1 MMILYVSA
9 GLLAVT
15 LLLVMTFHRAK
26 PVAIK
31 QTGGK

>member
-1 MMILYVSA
+1 MMILYVTT
-9 GLLAVT
+9 GLMTAT
-15 LLLVMTFHRAK
+15 LMINLHRAI